1 MMKTAGATARR
12 PALQA
17 VSLAVSIANA
27 PPAPG
32 ERAPRNAQI
41 LMRLG
46 LALAVLGLVAA
57 PLVALAVR

>member
-1 MMKTAGATARR
+1 MKTAGAVMRR

-17 VSLAVSIANA
+17 VSLAASIANA

-32 ERAPRNAQI
+32 ERTPRSPRR

>member
-1 MMKTAGATARR
+1 MKTAGAVTRR

-17 VSLAVSIANA
+17 VSLAASIANA
-27 PPAPG
+27 PPATG
-32 ERAPRNAQI
+32 EQAPKGAHG

>member
-1 MMKTAGATARR
+1 MKTAGAVTRR

-32 ERAPRNAQI
+32 ERAPRSAQG

-46 LALAVLGLVAA
+46 LALALLGLVAA